1 MISSEILR
9 FFESRQAAIVDLIRE
24 LVEIESPSFDYERSC
39 EVVSWIEEK
48 FRVLSLDLATV
59 IRSIPSVLNK
69 KIRHALRVINSTAAA
84 SST

>member
-39 EVVSWIEEK
+39 EVVSWK
-48 FRVLSLDLATV
+48 
-59 IRSIPSVLNK
+59 
-69 KIRHALRVINSTAAA
+69 NSADFLLK
-84 SST
+84 